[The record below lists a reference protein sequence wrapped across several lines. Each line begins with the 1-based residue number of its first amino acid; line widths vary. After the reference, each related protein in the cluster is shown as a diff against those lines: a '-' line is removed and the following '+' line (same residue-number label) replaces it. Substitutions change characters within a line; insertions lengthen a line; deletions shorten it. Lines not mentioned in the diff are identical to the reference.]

1 MKTIT
6 LETGEKI
13 AYDDLVLATGTGGPF
28 PAKIPL
34 DTNRDKAIERYEDY
48 TKLVS
53 VDVRE
58 RSYAEAKCPI
68 CALLL

>member
-1 MKTIT
+1 MKTII

-13 AYDDLVLATGTGGPF
+13 VYDDLVLATGTGGPF

-34 DTNRDKAIERYEDY
+34 DTNKDKAIQRYEKY

-53 VDVRE
+53 VTTRE
-58 RSYAEAKCPI
+58 
-68 CALLL
+68 

>member
-34 DTNRDKAIERYEDY
+34 DTNKDKAIQRYEKY

-53 VDVRE
+53 VTTRE
-58 RSYAEAKCPI
+58 
-68 CALLL
+68 

>member
-1 MKTIT
+1 MKTIM

-34 DTNRDKAIERYEDY
+34 DTNKDKAIQRYEKY

-53 VDVRE
+53 VITRE
-58 RSYAEAKCPI
+58 
-68 CALLL
+68 

>member
-1 MKTIT
+1 MKTIM

-28 PAKIPL
+28 PAKIAL
-34 DTNRDKAIERYEDY
+34 DTNKDKAIQRYEKC

-53 VDVRE
+53 VTTRE
-58 RSYAEAKCPI
+58 
-68 CALLL
+68 

>member
-1 MKTIT
+1 MKTIM

-34 DTNRDKAIERYEDY
+34 DTNKDKAIQRYEKY

-53 VDVRE
+53 VTTRE
-58 RSYAEAKCPI
+58 WSSEDAECPI
-68 CALLL
+68 

>member
-1 MKTIT
+1 MKTIM

-34 DTNRDKAIERYEDY
+34 DTNKEKAIQRYEKY

-53 VDVRE
+53 VTTRE
-58 RSYAEAKCPI
+58 
-68 CALLL
+68 

>member
-1 MKTIT
+1 MKTIM

-13 AYDDLVLATGTGGPF
+13 VYDDLVLATGTGGPF

-34 DTNRDKAIERYEDY
+34 DTNKDKAIQRYEKY

-53 VDVRE
+53 VTTRE
-58 RSYAEAKCPI
+58 
-68 CALLL
+68 